1 MIGYVKGDDQI
12 FNCKG
17 ELTADNLDALWR
29 QDMQD
34 ERNQQAFKDAL
45 RSTDPDEVD
54 TEQYER
60 EWKAMWD
67 DDAWDRARE
76 FELFD
81 PEYPVEEL
89 EAQKETDANQRLP
102 APVQTNTT
110 QSVAL
115 VKTSGSPAQA
125 IQPVHGAVLPRP
137 AQNAVHGRVGITPYE
152 AAQGLMQTIPMF
164 CIGKDW
170 LVYRQGYYALKSSE
184 DLKRVIME
192 VCRAAVEQCGSA
204 NFVDQIFKILK
215 AEPKLFIRPNFNC
228 NCVAFDDCVL
238 DLDRWETI
246 VPTPA
251 ILVTTHLLASLSRGE
266 RTDCPE
272 FKRFLADVTLGNPI
286 LQERIWQAVGY
297 LLVPDQH
304 GKAIILLQGR
314 KHSGKSVL
322 VNVVKKCFDKDLVA
336 ALSVNEFGRRFATS
350 SLYGKKLCVDA
361 DLSDERLDR
370 TAVSVLKKLTG
381 SDSISGDV
389 KFGDYLQFENSAKFL
404 YGSNHVVLLPNKDAA
419 FYDRLVVI
427 PFARTVPLDE
437 RDFRLEEKLNAERD
451 AIIIQALAAYRRL
464 VKSNYRFAGDFPI
477 NAVTEDG
484 GESTADRVA
493 QFLREDCEIALG
505 VWTPTERLYEAFARR
520 FGNLCSDRYFSGLLF
535 SIALSAGYPV
545 GKDKDRTSPKA
556 NSVWGFENLKLKENA
571 DE

>member
-1 MIGYVKGDDQI
+1 M
-12 FNCKG
+12 
-17 ELTADNLDALWR
+17 
-29 QDMQD
+29 
-34 ERNQQAFKDAL
+34 
-45 RSTDPDEVD
+45 
-54 TEQYER
+54 
-60 EWKAMWD
+60 
-67 DDAWDRARE
+67 
-76 FELFD
+76 
-81 PEYPVEEL
+81 
-89 EAQKETDANQRLP
+89 
-102 APVQTNTT
+102 
-110 QSVAL
+110 
-115 VKTSGSPAQA
+115 
-125 IQPVHGAVLPRP
+125 LPRSV
-137 AQNAVHGRVGITPYE
+137 QNAVRGRVGITPYE

-164 CIGKDW
+164 CIGKGW
-170 LVYRQGYYALKSSE
+170 LVYQQGYYALKSSE
-184 DLKRVIME
+184 NVKRIIME
-192 VCRAAVEQCGSA
+192 VCRPAVEQCGSA

-215 AEPKLFIRPNFNC
+215 TEPKLFIRPDFNC

-238 DLDRWETI
+238 DLDRWERI
-246 VPTPA
+246 VPTPT
-251 ILVTTHLLASLSRGE
+251 ILVTTHLRASFSRSE

-272 FKRFLADVTLGNPI
+272 FKRFLADVTLGNPV

-314 KHSGKSVL
+314 MHSGKSAL
-322 VNVVKKCFDKDLVA
+322 ANVVKHCFDDEFVI
-336 ALSVNEFGRRFATS
+336 ALSVNEFGKRFATS

-381 SDSISGDV
+381 ADSISGDV

-404 YGSNHVVLLPNKDAA
+404 YGSNHVVLLPNKDAT

-427 PFARTVPLDE
+427 PFARTVPSDE
-437 RDFRLEEKLNAERD
+437 RDFRLEEKLDAERD
-451 AIIIQALAAYRRL
+451 AIIFQALAAYRRL

-484 GESTADRVA
+484 GERIADSVSH
-493 QFLREDCEIALG
+493 FLREDCEIALG
-505 VWTPTERLYEAFARR
+505 VWTPTGTLYAAFVRK
-520 FGNLCSDRYFSGLLF
+520 FGNLCSDKSFSGLLF

-571 DE
+571 DG

>member
-1 MIGYVKGDDQI
+1 MKKEE
-12 FNCKG
+12 FSA
-17 ELTADNLDALWR
+17 ELFKCDGPDLDALWR

-34 ERNQQAFKDAL
+34 KRNQQAFKDAL

-54 TEQYER
+54 VEQQER
-60 EWKAMWD
+60 EWEMAWD
-67 DDAWDRARE
+67 DDAWDQARE

-89 EAQKETDANQRLP
+89 EAQEEADANQCLP
-102 APVQTNTT
+102 APVQANTT

-125 IQPVHGAVLPRP
+125 IQPVRGTVLSRSV
-137 AQNAVHGRVGITPYE
+137 QNAVRGRVGITPYE

-164 CIGKDW
+164 CIGKSW
-170 LVYRQGYYALKSSE
+170 LVYQQGYYTLKSSE
-184 DLKRVIME
+184 NVKRIIME
-192 VCRAAVEQCGSA
+192 VCRPAVEQCGSA

-215 AEPKLFIRPNFNC
+215 TEPKLFIQPDFNR

-238 DLDRWETI
+238 DLDRWERI
-246 VPTPA
+246 MPTPA
-251 ILVTTHLLASLSRGE
+251 ILVTTHLRASLSRGE

-272 FKRFLADVTLGNPI
+272 FKRFLADVTLGNPV
-286 LQERIWQAVGY
+286 LQERIWQAFGY

-322 VNVVKKCFDKDLVA
+322 VNVVKRCFDDELVVT
-336 ALSVNEFGRRFATS
+336 LSVNEFDRRFATS

-381 SDSISGDV
+381 ADSISGDV

-427 PFARTVPLDE
+427 PFARTVPSDE

-451 AIIIQALAAYRRL
+451 AIIFQALAAYRRL

-484 GESTADRVA
+484 GERIADSVSH
-493 QFLREDCEIALG
+493 FLREDCEIALG
-505 VWTPTERLYEAFARR
+505 VWTPTGTLYAAFVRK
-520 FGNLCSDRYFSGLLF
+520 FGNLCSDKSFSGLLF

-571 DE
+571 DG

>member
-1 MIGYVKGDDQI
+1 
-12 FNCKG
+12 
-17 ELTADNLDALWR
+17 
-29 QDMQD
+29 MQD

-54 TEQYER
+54 MKQRER
-60 EWKAMWD
+60 EWKMTWD
-67 DDAWDRARE
+67 DDAWDQARE

-89 EAQKETDANQRLP
+89 EAQEETDANQRLP

-125 IQPVHGAVLPRP
+125 IQPVHGTVLSRP
-137 AQNAVHGRVGITPYE
+137 AQNAVRGRVGITPYE
-152 AAQGLMQTIPMF
+152 AAQGLIQTIPMF
-164 CIGKDW
+164 CIGKGW
-170 LVYRQGYYALKSSE
+170 LVYQQGYYALESSE
-184 DLKRVIME
+184 NVKRIIME
-192 VCRAAVEQCGSA
+192 VCRPTVEQCGSA
-204 NFVDQIFKILK
+204 NFVDHIFKILK
-215 AEPKLFIRPNFNC
+215 TEPKLFIRPDFNC

-238 DLDRWETI
+238 DLDRWERL

-251 ILVTTHLLASLSRGE
+251 ILVTTHLRASFSRGK

-272 FKRFLADVTLGNPI
+272 FKRFLADVTLGNPV

-314 KHSGKSVL
+314 KHSGESVL
-322 VNVVKKCFDKDLVA
+322 VNVVKRCFDDELVV
-336 ALSVNEFGRRFATS
+336 ALSVNEFDRRFATS

-361 DLSDERLDR
+361 DLSDERLSRD
-370 TAVSVLKKLTG
+370 AVSVLKKLTG

-427 PFARTVPLDE
+427 PFARTVPLD
-437 RDFRLEEKLNAERD
+437 
-451 AIIIQALAAYRRL
+451 
-464 VKSNYRFAGDFPI
+464 
-477 NAVTEDG
+477 
-484 GESTADRVA
+484 
-493 QFLREDCEIALG
+493 
-505 VWTPTERLYEAFARR
+505 
-520 FGNLCSDRYFSGLLF
+520 
-535 SIALSAGYPV
+535 
-545 GKDKDRTSPKA
+545 
-556 NSVWGFENLKLKENA
+556 
-571 DE
+571 

>member
-1 MIGYVKGDDQI
+1 MKKEEFPAE
-12 FNCKG
+12 FNCDG
-17 ELTADNLDALWR
+17 PDLDALWR

-34 ERNQQAFKDAL
+34 ERNQQAFKDEL

-54 TEQYER
+54 MAQYER

-89 EAQKETDANQRLP
+89 EAQKETDANQCLP
-102 APVQTNTT
+102 TPVQTNNA
-110 QSVAL
+110 QSAAL
-115 VKTSGSPAQA
+115 VKTSGSPAA
-125 IQPVHGAVLPRP
+125 IQPFHGAVLPRSV
-137 AQNAVHGRVGITPYE
+137 QNAVRGRVGITPYE

-164 CIGKDW
+164 CIGKGW
-170 LVYRQGYYALKSSE
+170 LVYQQGYYALKSSE
-184 DLKRVIME
+184 NVKRIIME
-192 VCRAAVEQCGSA
+192 VCRPAVEQCGSA

-215 AEPKLFIRPNFNC
+215 TEPKLFIRPDFNC

-238 DLDRWETI
+238 DLDRWERI
-246 VPTPA
+246 VPTPT
-251 ILVTTHLLASLSRGE
+251 ILVTTHLRASFSRSE

-272 FKRFLADVTLGNPI
+272 FKRFLADVTLGNPV

-314 KHSGKSVL
+314 MHSGKSAL
-322 VNVVKKCFDKDLVA
+322 ANVVKHCFDDEFVI
-336 ALSVNEFGRRFATS
+336 ALSVNEFGKRFATS

-381 SDSISGDV
+381 ADSISGDV

-427 PFARTVPLDE
+427 PFARTVPSDE
-437 RDFRLEEKLNAERD
+437 RDFRLEEKLDAERD
-451 AIIIQALAAYRRL
+451 AIIFQALAAYRRL

-484 GESTADRVA
+484 GERIADSVSH
-493 QFLREDCEIALG
+493 FLREDCEIALG
-505 VWTPTERLYEAFARR
+505 VWTPTGTLYAAFVRK
-520 FGNLCSDRYFSGLLF
+520 FGNLCSDKSFSGLLF

-571 DE
+571 DG

>member
-1 MIGYVKGDDQI
+1 
-12 FNCKG
+12 
-17 ELTADNLDALWR
+17 
-29 QDMQD
+29 MQD

-54 TEQYER
+54 MEQHER
-60 EWKAMWD
+60 EWKATWE

-89 EAQKETDANQRLP
+89 EAQEETDANQRLL
-102 APVQTNTT
+102 APVQTNNT

-115 VKTSGSPAQA
+115 VKTSGRPAQA

-170 LVYRQGYYALKSSE
+170 LVYRQGYYAPKSSE

-192 VCRAAVEQCGSA
+192 VCRPAVEQCGSA

-215 AEPKLFIRPNFNC
+215 TEPKLFIRPDFNC

-238 DLDRWETI
+238 DLDRWERI
-246 VPTPA
+246 MPTPA
-251 ILVTTHLLASLSRGE
+251 ILATTHLRASLSRGE

-272 FKRFLADVTLGNPI
+272 FKKFLADVTLGNPV

-304 GKAIILLQGR
+304 GKAIILLQVR
-314 KHSGKSVL
+314 MHSGKSAL
-322 VNVVKKCFDKDLVA
+322 ANVVKRCFDDELVV

-361 DLSDERLDR
+361 DLSDERLNRD
-370 TAVSVLKKLTG
+370 AVSVLKKLTG
-381 SDSISGDV
+381 ADSVSGDV
-389 KFGDYLQFENSAKFL
+389 KFGDYLRFENSAKFL
-404 YGSNHVVLLPNKDAA
+404 YGSNHVVLLPNKDSA
-419 FYDRLVVI
+419 FYNRLVVI

-437 RDFRLEEKLNAERD
+437 RDFRLEEKLHAERD
-451 AIIIQALAAYRRL
+451 AIIVQALAAYRRL

-484 GESTADRVA
+484 RESTADKVA

-505 VWTPTERLYEAFARR
+505 VWTPTGTLYAAFVRR
-520 FGNLCSDRYFSGLLF
+520 FGNLCNDRSFSGLLF

-556 NSVWGFENLKLKENA
+556 NSVWGFENLKLKER
-571 DE
+571 

>member
-1 MIGYVKGDDQI
+1 M
-12 FNCKG
+12 
-17 ELTADNLDALWR
+17 
-29 QDMQD
+29 
-34 ERNQQAFKDAL
+34 
-45 RSTDPDEVD
+45 
-54 TEQYER
+54 EQHER
-60 EWKAMWD
+60 EWKATWE
-67 DDAWDRARE
+67 DDAWDQARE

-89 EAQKETDANQRLP
+89 EAQKEADVNQRLP

-110 QSVAL
+110 QSAAL

-125 IQPVHGAVLPRP
+125 IQPVHGTVLSRP
-137 AQNAVHGRVGITPYE
+137 VQNAVHGRVGSGNSMTPYE
-152 AAQGLMQTIPMF
+152 AAQGLIQTIPMF
-164 CIGKDW
+164 CIRKAW
-170 LVYRQGYYALKSSE
+170 LVYQQGYYALKSGE
-184 DLKRVIME
+184 DMKRIIME
-192 VCRAAVEQCGSA
+192 VCRPAVEQCGSA

-228 NCVAFDDCVL
+228 NYVAFDDCVL
-238 DLDRWETI
+238 DLDRWEKL

-251 ILVTTHLLASLSRGE
+251 ILVTTHLRASLSRGE

-272 FKRFLADVTLGNPI
+272 FKRFLADVTLGNPV

-322 VNVVKKCFDKDLVA
+322 SNVVKNCFDDELVA
-336 ALSVNEFGRRFATS
+336 ALSVNEFDRRFATS

-427 PFARTVPLDE
+427 PFARTVPSDE

-451 AIIIQALAAYRRL
+451 AIIVQALAAYRRL

-484 GESTADRVA
+484 GESTADKVA
-493 QFLREDCEIALG
+493 QFLRENCEIALG
-505 VWTPTERLYEAFARR
+505 VWTPTGTLYAAFVRR
-520 FGNLCSDRYFSGLLF
+520 FGNLCNDRSFSGLLF

-556 NSVWGFENLKLKENA
+556 NSVWGLENLK
-571 DE
+571 

>member
-1 MIGYVKGDDQI
+1 MKKEE
-12 FNCKG
+12 FSA
-17 ELTADNLDALWR
+17 ELFKCDGPDLDALWR

-34 ERNQQAFKDAL
+34 KRNQQAFKDAL

-54 TEQYER
+54 VEQQER
-60 EWKAMWD
+60 EWEMAWD
-67 DDAWDRARE
+67 DDAWDQARE

-89 EAQKETDANQRLP
+89 EAQEEADANQCLP
-102 APVQTNTT
+102 APVQANTT

-125 IQPVHGAVLPRP
+125 IQPVRGTVLPRSV
-137 AQNAVHGRVGITPYE
+137 QNAVRGRVGITPYE

-164 CIGKDW
+164 CIGKSW
-170 LVYRQGYYALKSSE
+170 LVYQQGYYTLKSSE
-184 DLKRVIME
+184 NVKRIIME
-192 VCRAAVEQCGSA
+192 VCRPAVEQCGSA

-215 AEPKLFIRPNFNC
+215 TEPKLFIQPDFNR
-228 NCVAFDDCVL
+228 NCIAFDDCVL
-238 DLDRWETI
+238 DLDRWERI
-246 VPTPA
+246 MPTPA
-251 ILVTTHLLASLSRGE
+251 ILVTTHLRASLSRGE

-272 FKRFLADVTLGNPI
+272 FKRFLADVTLGNPV

-322 VNVVKKCFDKDLVA
+322 VNVVKRCFDDELVV
-336 ALSVNEFGRRFATS
+336 ALSVNEFDRRFATS

-381 SDSISGDV
+381 ADSISGDV

-427 PFARTVPLDE
+427 PFARTVPSDE

-451 AIIIQALAAYRRL
+451 AIIFQALAAYRRL

-484 GESTADRVA
+484 GERIADSVSH
-493 QFLREDCEIALG
+493 FLREDCEIALG
-505 VWTPTERLYEAFARR
+505 VWTPTGTLYAAFVRK
-520 FGNLCSDRYFSGLLF
+520 FGNLCSDKSFSGLLF

-571 DE
+571 DG

>member
-1 MIGYVKGDDQI
+1 M
-12 FNCKG
+12 
-17 ELTADNLDALWR
+17 
-29 QDMQD
+29 
-34 ERNQQAFKDAL
+34 
-45 RSTDPDEVD
+45 
-54 TEQYER
+54 EQHER
-60 EWKAMWD
+60 EWKATWE

-89 EAQKETDANQRLP
+89 EAQEETDANQRLP
-102 APVQTNTT
+102 APVQTNTA

-137 AQNAVHGRVGITPYE
+137 AQNAVRGRVGITPYE
-152 AAQGLMQTIPMF
+152 AAQGLIQTIPMF
-164 CIGKDW
+164 CIGKGW
-170 LVYRQGYYALKSSE
+170 LVYQQGYYALKSSE
-184 DLKRVIME
+184 NVKRIIME
-192 VCRAAVEQCGSA
+192 VCRSTVEQCGSA
-204 NFVDQIFKILK
+204 NFVDHIFKILK
-215 AEPKLFIRPNFNC
+215 TEPKLFIRPDFNC

-238 DLDRWETI
+238 DLDRWERI
-246 VPTPA
+246 VPTPE
-251 ILVTTHLLASLSRGE
+251 ILVTTHLRASFSRGE

-272 FKRFLADVTLGNPI
+272 FKRFLADVTLGNPV

-322 VNVVKKCFDKDLVA
+322 SNVVKNCFDDELVV

-419 FYDRLVVI
+419 FYDRLIVI
-427 PFARTVPLDE
+427 PFARTVPSDE
-437 RDFRLEEKLNAERD
+437 RDFQLEEKLNAERD
-451 AIIIQALAAYRRL
+451 AIIVQALAAYRRL
-464 VKSNYRFAGDFPI
+464 VKSNYRFAGDFLI

-484 GESTADRVA
+484 GESTADKVG
-493 QFLREDCEIALG
+493 QFLREDCEIAFG
-505 VWTPTERLYEAFARR
+505 VWTPTGALYAAFVRR
-520 FGNLCSDRYFSGLLF
+520 FGNLCNDRYFSGLLF

-556 NSVWGFENLKLKENA
+556 NSVWGFENLK
-571 DE
+571 

>member
-12 FNCKG
+12 FNCEDK
-17 ELTADNLDALWR
+17 LTADNLDALWR

-34 ERNQQAFKDAL
+34 ERNQQAFKDEL

-54 TEQYER
+54 MAEYER
-60 EWKAMWD
+60 EWQARWD

-89 EAQKETDANQRLP
+89 EAQKETDANQCLP
-102 APVQTNTT
+102 TPVQTNNA
-110 QSVAL
+110 QSAAL

-125 IQPVHGAVLPRP
+125 IQPVHGAVLPRSV
-137 AQNAVHGRVGITPYE
+137 QNAVRGRVGITPYE

-164 CIGKDW
+164 CIGKGW
-170 LVYRQGYYALKSSE
+170 LVYQQGYYALKSSE
-184 DLKRVIME
+184 NVKRIIME
-192 VCRAAVEQCGSA
+192 VCRPAVEQCGSA

-215 AEPKLFIRPNFNC
+215 TEPKLFIRPDFNC

-238 DLDRWETI
+238 DLDRWERI
-246 VPTPA
+246 VPTPT
-251 ILVTTHLLASLSRGE
+251 ILVTTHLRASFSRGE

-272 FKRFLADVTLGNPI
+272 FKRFLADVTLGNPV

-314 KHSGKSVL
+314 MHSGKSAL
-322 VNVVKKCFDKDLVA
+322 ANVVKHCFDDEFVI
-336 ALSVNEFGRRFATS
+336 ALSVNEFGKRFATS

-571 DE
+571 DG

>member
-1 MIGYVKGDDQI
+1 MKKEE
-12 FNCKG
+12 FSA
-17 ELTADNLDALWR
+17 ELFKCDGPDLDALWR

-34 ERNQQAFKDAL
+34 KRNQQAFKDAL

-54 TEQYER
+54 VEQQER
-60 EWKAMWD
+60 EWEMAWD
-67 DDAWDRARE
+67 DDAWDQARE

-89 EAQKETDANQRLP
+89 EAQEEADANQCLP
-102 APVQTNTT
+102 ALVQANTT

-125 IQPVHGAVLPRP
+125 IQPVRGTVLPRSV
-137 AQNAVHGRVGITPYE
+137 QNAVRGRVGITPYE

-164 CIGKDW
+164 CIGKSW
-170 LVYRQGYYALKSSE
+170 LVYQQGYYTLKSSE
-184 DLKRVIME
+184 NVKRIIME
-192 VCRAAVEQCGSA
+192 VCRPAVEQCGSA

-215 AEPKLFIRPNFNC
+215 TEPKLFIQPDFNR

-238 DLDRWETI
+238 DLDRWERI
-246 VPTPA
+246 MPTPA
-251 ILVTTHLLASLSRGE
+251 ILVTTHLRVSLSRGE

-272 FKRFLADVTLGNPI
+272 FKRFLADVTLGNPV

-322 VNVVKKCFDKDLVA
+322 VNVVKRCFDDELVV
-336 ALSVNEFGRRFATS
+336 ALSVNEFDRRFATS

-381 SDSISGDV
+381 ADSISGDV

-427 PFARTVPLDE
+427 PFARTVPSDE

-451 AIIIQALAAYRRL
+451 AIIFQALAAYRRL

-484 GESTADRVA
+484 GERIADSVSH
-493 QFLREDCEIALG
+493 FLREDCEIALG
-505 VWTPTERLYEAFARR
+505 VWTPTGTLYAAFVRK
-520 FGNLCSDRYFSGLLF
+520 FGNLCSDKSFSGLLF

-571 DE
+571 DG

>member
-1 MIGYVKGDDQI
+1 
-12 FNCKG
+12 
-17 ELTADNLDALWR
+17 
-29 QDMQD
+29 MQD

-54 TEQYER
+54 MEHKEC
-60 EWKAMWD
+60 EWKMTWD

-89 EAQKETDANQRLP
+89 EAQKEADVNQRLP

-110 QSVAL
+110 QSAAL
-115 VKTSGSPAQA
+115 VKTSGSPAA
-125 IQPVHGAVLPRP
+125 IQPFHGAVLSRP
-137 AQNAVHGRVGITPYE
+137 AQNAVRGRVGSGNNITPYE
-152 AAQGLMQTIPMF
+152 VAQGLIQTIPMF
-164 CIGKDW
+164 CIRKGW
-170 LVYRQGYYALKSSE
+170 LVYQQGHYALKSSE
-184 DLKRVIME
+184 DIKRIIME
-192 VCRAAVEQCGSA
+192 VCRPAVEQCGSA

-215 AEPKLFIRPNFNC
+215 TEPRLFIRPDFNC

-238 DLDRWETI
+238 DLDRWEVL
-246 VPTPA
+246 VPTPE
-251 ILVTTHLLASLSRGE
+251 ILVTTHLRASLGRGE

-272 FKRFLADVTLGNPI
+272 FKRFLADVTLGNPV

-297 LLVPDQH
+297 LLVPNQH

-314 KHSGKSVL
+314 MHSGKSAL
-322 VNVVKKCFDKDLVA
+322 ANVVKHCFDDELVV
-336 ALSVNEFGRRFATS
+336 ALSVNEFDRRFATS

-361 DLSDERLDR
+361 DLSDERLSR
-370 TAVSVLKKLTG
+370 EAVSVLKKLTG

-389 KFGDYLQFENSAKFL
+389 KFGDYLQFTNSAKFL

-427 PFARTVPLDE
+427 PFARTVPLNE
-437 RDFRLEEKLNAERD
+437 RDFQLEEKLNAERD
-451 AIIIQALAAYRRL
+451 AIIVQALAAYRRL
-464 VKSNYRFAGDFPI
+464 VKSNYRFVGEFPI

-484 GESTADRVA
+484 GESIADSVA
-493 QFLREDCEIALG
+493 QFLREDCEIATG
-505 VWTPTERLYEAFARR
+505 VWTPTGRLYEAFARR
-520 FGNLCSDRYFSGLLF
+520 FGNLCNDRYFSGLLF

-556 NSVWGFENLKLKENA
+556 NSVWGFENLKLKER
-571 DE
+571 

>member
-1 MIGYVKGDDQI
+1 MKKEEFPAE
-12 FNCKG
+12 FNCDG
-17 ELTADNLDALWR
+17 PDLDALWR

-54 TEQYER
+54 TEQNER
-60 EWKAMWD
+60 EWKATWD
-67 DDAWDRARE
+67 DDAWDQARK

-125 IQPVHGAVLPRP
+125 VQPVHGTVIPRSV
-137 AQNAVHGRVGITPYE
+137 QNAVHGRVGTTPYE
-152 AAQGLMQTIPMF
+152 AAQGLIQTIPMF
-164 CIGKDW
+164 CIRKAW
-170 LVYRQGYYALKSSE
+170 LVYQQGYYALKSGE
-184 DLKRVIME
+184 DIRRVIME
-192 VCRAAVEQCGSA
+192 VCRSAVEQCGSA

-215 AEPKLFIRPNFNC
+215 TEPKLFIRPNFNC

-238 DLDRWETI
+238 DLDRWERI

-251 ILVTTHLLASLSRGE
+251 ILVTTHLRASFSRGE

-272 FKRFLADVTLGNPI
+272 FKRFLADVTLGNPV

-322 VNVVKKCFDKDLVA
+322 SNVVKNCFDDELVV

-381 SDSISGDV
+381 ADSISGDV
-389 KFGDYLQFENSAKFL
+389 KFGDYLQFTNSAKFL

-427 PFARTVPLDE
+427 PFARTVPSDE

-451 AIIIQALAAYRRL
+451 AIIIRALAAYRRL

-484 GESTADRVA
+484 GESIAGRLA

-505 VWTPTERLYEAFARR
+505 VWTPTGTLYAAFVRR
-520 FGNLCSDRYFSGLLF
+520 FGNLCSDKSFSGLLF

-545 GKDKDRTSPKA
+545 GKDKNRTSPKV
-556 NSVWGFENLKLKENA
+556 NSVWGFANLKLKENA
-571 DE
+571 DG

>member
-12 FNCKG
+12 FNCEDK
-17 ELTADNLDALWR
+17 LTADNLDALWR

-34 ERNQQAFKDAL
+34 ERNQQAFKDEL

-54 TEQYER
+54 MAQYER

-89 EAQKETDANQRLP
+89 EAQKETDANQCLP
-102 APVQTNTT
+102 TPVQTNNA
-110 QSVAL
+110 QSAAL

-125 IQPVHGAVLPRP
+125 IQPVHGAVLPRSV
-137 AQNAVHGRVGITPYE
+137 QNAVRGRVGITPYE

-164 CIGKDW
+164 CIGKGW
-170 LVYRQGYYALKSSE
+170 LVYQQGYYALKSSE
-184 DLKRVIME
+184 NVKRIIME
-192 VCRAAVEQCGSA
+192 VCRPAVEQCGSA

-215 AEPKLFIRPNFNC
+215 TEPKLFIRPDFNC

-238 DLDRWETI
+238 DLDRWERI
-246 VPTPA
+246 VPTPT
-251 ILVTTHLLASLSRGE
+251 ILVTTHLRASFSRSE

-272 FKRFLADVTLGNPI
+272 FKRFLADVTLGNPV

-297 LLVPDQH
+297 LLVPDLH

-314 KHSGKSVL
+314 MHSGKSAL
-322 VNVVKKCFDKDLVA
+322 ANVVKHCFDDEFVI
-336 ALSVNEFGRRFATS
+336 ALSVNEFGKRFATS

-381 SDSISGDV
+381 ADSISGDV

-427 PFARTVPLDE
+427 PFARTVPSDE
-437 RDFRLEEKLNAERD
+437 RDFRLEEKLDAERD
-451 AIIIQALAAYRRL
+451 AIIFQALAAYRRL

-484 GESTADRVA
+484 GERIADSVSH
-493 QFLREDCEIALG
+493 FLREDCEIALG
-505 VWTPTERLYEAFARR
+505 VWTPTGTLYAAFVRK
-520 FGNLCSDRYFSGLLF
+520 FGNLCSDKSFSGLLF

-571 DE
+571 DG

>member
-1 MIGYVKGDDQI
+1 M
-12 FNCKG
+12 
-17 ELTADNLDALWR
+17 
-29 QDMQD
+29 
-34 ERNQQAFKDAL
+34 
-45 RSTDPDEVD
+45 
-54 TEQYER
+54 EQHER
-60 EWKAMWD
+60 EWKATWD

-89 EAQKETDANQRLP
+89 EAQEETDANQRLP
-102 APVQTNTT
+102 APVQTNTA

-137 AQNAVHGRVGITPYE
+137 AQNAVRGRVGITPYE
-152 AAQGLMQTIPMF
+152 AAQGLIQTIPMF
-164 CIGKDW
+164 CIGKGW
-170 LVYRQGYYALKSSE
+170 LVYQQGYYALKSSE
-184 DLKRVIME
+184 NVKRIIME
-192 VCRAAVEQCGSA
+192 VCRSAVEQCGSA
-204 NFVDQIFKILK
+204 NFVDHIFKILK
-215 AEPKLFIRPNFNC
+215 TEPKLFIHPDFNC

-238 DLDRWETI
+238 DLDRWEKL

-251 ILVTTHLLASLSRGE
+251 ILVTTHLRASFSRGE

-272 FKRFLADVTLGNPI
+272 FKRFLADVTLGNPV
-286 LQERIWQAVGY
+286 LQERIWQAIGY

-322 VNVVKKCFDKDLVA
+322 VNVVKRCFDDELVV
-336 ALSVNEFGRRFATS
+336 ALSVNEFDRRFATS

-381 SDSISGDV
+381 ADSISGDV

-427 PFARTVPLDE
+427 PFARTVPSDE

-451 AIIIQALAAYRRL
+451 AIIVQALAAYRRL

-484 GESTADRVA
+484 GESIAGSVA
-493 QFLREDCEIALG
+493 KFLREDCEIALG
-505 VWTPTERLYEAFARR
+505 VWTPTGTLYAAFVRR
-520 FGNLCSDRYFSGLLF
+520 FGNLCGDRYFSGLLF

-556 NSVWGFENLKLKENA
+556 NSVWGFANLKLKENA
-571 DE
+571 DG

>member
-1 MIGYVKGDDQI
+1 MVSKLIKKEEFSAEFKCDGPD
-12 FNCKG
+12 
-17 ELTADNLDALWR
+17 LDALWR

-54 TEQYER
+54 MEHKEC
-60 EWKAMWD
+60 EWKMTWD

-89 EAQKETDANQRLP
+89 EAQKEADVNQRLP

-125 IQPVHGAVLPRP
+125 VQPVRGTVIPHSV
-137 AQNAVHGRVGITPYE
+137 QNAVHGRVGTTPYE
-152 AAQGLMQTIPMF
+152 AAQGLIQTIPMF
-164 CIGKDW
+164 CIRKAW
-170 LVYRQGYYALKSSE
+170 LVYQQGYYALKSSE
-184 DLKRVIME
+184 DLKRVIMA
-192 VCRAAVEQCGSA
+192 VCRPAVEQCGSA

-215 AEPKLFIRPNFNC
+215 TEPKLFIRPDFNC

-238 DLDRWETI
+238 DLDRWERI

-251 ILVTTHLLASLSRGE
+251 ILVTTHLRASFSRGE

-272 FKRFLADVTLGNPI
+272 FKRFLADVTLGNPV

-322 VNVVKKCFDKDLVA
+322 SNVVKNCFDDELVV
-336 ALSVNEFGRRFATS
+336 ALSVNEFDRRFATP

-361 DLSDERLDR
+361 DLSDERLSR
-370 TAVSVLKKLTG
+370 EAVSVLKKLTG
-381 SDSISGDV
+381 ADSVSGDV
-389 KFGDYLQFENSAKFL
+389 KFGDYLRFENSAKFL
-404 YGSNHVVLLPNKDAA
+404 YGSNHVVLLPNKDSA
-419 FYDRLVVI
+419 FYNRLVVI

-437 RDFRLEEKLNAERD
+437 RDFQLEEKLNAERD

-464 VKSNYRFAGDFPI
+464 VKSNYHFAGDFPI
-477 NAVTEDG
+477 NAVTEDDG
-484 GESTADRVA
+484 KSIADSVA

-505 VWTPTERLYEAFARR
+505 VWTPTGTLYAAFVRR
-520 FGNLCSDRYFSGLLF
+520 FGNLCNDRSFSGLLF
-535 SIALSAGYPV
+535 SVALSAGYPV

-571 DE
+571 DG

>member
-1 MIGYVKGDDQI
+1 
-12 FNCKG
+12 
-17 ELTADNLDALWR
+17 
-29 QDMQD
+29 MQD

-54 TEQYER
+54 MEHKEC
-60 EWKAMWD
+60 EWKMTWD

-89 EAQKETDANQRLP
+89 EAQKEADVNQRLP

-110 QSVAL
+110 QSAAL
-115 VKTSGSPAQA
+115 VKTSGSPAA
-125 IQPVHGAVLPRP
+125 IQPFHGAVLSRP
-137 AQNAVHGRVGITPYE
+137 AQNAVRGRVGSGNNITPYE
-152 AAQGLMQTIPMF
+152 VAQGLIQTIPMF
-164 CIGKDW
+164 CIRKGW
-170 LVYRQGYYALKSSE
+170 LVYQQGHYALKSSE
-184 DLKRVIME
+184 DIKRIIME
-192 VCRAAVEQCGSA
+192 VCRPAVEQCGSA

-215 AEPKLFIRPNFNC
+215 TEPRLFIRPDFNC

-238 DLDRWETI
+238 DLDRWEVL
-246 VPTPA
+246 VPTPE
-251 ILVTTHLLASLSRGE
+251 ILVTTHLRASLGRGE

-272 FKRFLADVTLGNPI
+272 FKRFLADVTLGNPV

-314 KHSGKSVL
+314 MHSGKSAL
-322 VNVVKKCFDKDLVA
+322 ANVVKHCFDDELVV
-336 ALSVNEFGRRFATS
+336 ALSVNEFDRRFATS

-361 DLSDERLDR
+361 DLSDERLSR
-370 TAVSVLKKLTG
+370 EAVSVLKKLTG

-427 PFARTVPLDE
+427 PFARTVPLNE
-437 RDFRLEEKLNAERD
+437 RDFQLEEKLNAERD
-451 AIIIQALAAYRRL
+451 AIIVQALAAYRRL
-464 VKSNYRFAGDFPI
+464 VKSNYRFVGEFPI

-484 GESTADRVA
+484 VESIADSVA
-493 QFLREDCEIALG
+493 QFLREDCEIATG
-505 VWTPTERLYEAFARR
+505 VWTPTGRLYEAFARR
-520 FGNLCSDRYFSGLLF
+520 FGNLCNDRYFSGLLF

-556 NSVWGFENLKLKENA
+556 NSVWGFENLKLKER
-571 DE
+571 

>member
-1 MIGYVKGDDQI
+1 MQHRNKIAVSKLI
-12 FNCKG
+12 KKEEFSA
-17 ELTADNLDALWR
+17 ELFKCDGLDLDALWR

-54 TEQYER
+54 TEQHER
-60 EWKAMWD
+60 EWKMTWD

-81 PEYPVEEL
+81 PEYPVEAL
-89 EAQKETDANQRLP
+89 EVQGETDANQRLP

-110 QSVAL
+110 QSAAL

-125 IQPVHGAVLPRP
+125 IQPVHGTVLSRP
-137 AQNAVHGRVGITPYE
+137 AQNAVHGRVGSGNSMTPYE
-152 AAQGLMQTIPMF
+152 VAQGLIQTIPMF
-164 CIGKDW
+164 CIGKGW
-170 LVYRQGYYALKSSE
+170 LVYQQGHYALKSSE
-184 DLKRVIME
+184 DIKRIIME

-215 AEPKLFIRPNFNC
+215 TEPKLFIHPNFNC
-228 NCVAFDDCVL
+228 NCVAFDDCIL

-272 FKRFLADVTLGNPI
+272 FKRFLADVTLGNPV

-314 KHSGKSVL
+314 MHSGKSVL
-322 VNVVKKCFDKDLVA
+322 VNVVKNCFDDELVV
-336 ALSVNEFGRRFATS
+336 ALSVNEFDRRFATS

-419 FYDRLVVI
+419 FY
-427 PFARTVPLDE
+427 A
-437 RDFRLEEKLNAERD
+437 
-451 AIIIQALAAYRRL
+451 
-464 VKSNYRFAGDFPI
+464 
-477 NAVTEDG
+477 DG
-484 GESTADRVA
+484 
-493 QFLREDCEIALG
+493 
-505 VWTPTERLYEAFARR
+505 
-520 FGNLCSDRYFSGLLF
+520 
-535 SIALSAGYPV
+535 
-545 GKDKDRTSPKA
+545 
-556 NSVWGFENLKLKENA
+556 
-571 DE
+571 

>member
-1 MIGYVKGDDQI
+1 MKKEE
-12 FNCKG
+12 FSA
-17 ELTADNLDALWR
+17 ELFKCDGPDLDALWR

-34 ERNQQAFKDAL
+34 KRNQQAFKDAL

-54 TEQYER
+54 VEQQER
-60 EWKAMWD
+60 EWEMAWD
-67 DDAWDRARE
+67 DDAWDQARE

-89 EAQKETDANQRLP
+89 EAQEEADANQCLP
-102 APVQTNTT
+102 APVQANTT

-125 IQPVHGAVLPRP
+125 IQPVRGTVLPRSV
-137 AQNAVHGRVGITPYE
+137 QNAVRGRVGITPYE

-164 CIGKDW
+164 CIGKSW
-170 LVYRQGYYALKSSE
+170 LVYQQGYYTLKSSE
-184 DLKRVIME
+184 NVKRIIME
-192 VCRAAVEQCGSA
+192 VCRPAVEQCGSA

-215 AEPKLFIRPNFNC
+215 TEPKLFIQPDFNR

-238 DLDRWETI
+238 DLDRWERI
-246 VPTPA
+246 MPTPA
-251 ILVTTHLLASLSRGE
+251 ILVTTHLRVSLSRGE

-272 FKRFLADVTLGNPI
+272 FKRFLADVTLGNPV

-322 VNVVKKCFDKDLVA
+322 VNVVKRCFDDELVV
-336 ALSVNEFGRRFATS
+336 ALSVNEFDRRFATS

-381 SDSISGDV
+381 ADSISGDV

-427 PFARTVPLDE
+427 PFARTVPSDE

-451 AIIIQALAAYRRL
+451 AIIFQALAAYRRL

-484 GESTADRVA
+484 GERIADSVSH
-493 QFLREDCEIALG
+493 FLREDCEIALG
-505 VWTPTERLYEAFARR
+505 VWTPTGTLYAAFVRK
-520 FGNLCSDRYFSGLLF
+520 FGNLCSDKSFSGLLF

-571 DE
+571 DG

>member
-1 MIGYVKGDDQI
+1 M
-12 FNCKG
+12 
-17 ELTADNLDALWR
+17 
-29 QDMQD
+29 
-34 ERNQQAFKDAL
+34 
-45 RSTDPDEVD
+45 
-54 TEQYER
+54 EQHER
-60 EWKAMWD
+60 EWKMTWD

-89 EAQKETDANQRLP
+89 EAQKEADVNQRLP
-102 APVQTNTT
+102 APVQPNTT
-110 QSVAL
+110 QSAAL
-115 VKTSGSPAQA
+115 VKTSGSPAQV
-125 IQPVHGAVLPRP
+125 IQPVRGTVLPRSV
-137 AQNAVHGRVGITPYE
+137 QNAVRGRVGITPYE
-152 AAQGLMQTIPMF
+152 AAQGPMQTIPMF
-164 CIGKDW
+164 CIGKEW
-170 LVYRQGYYALKSSE
+170 LVYQQGYYTLKSGE
-184 DLKRVIME
+184 DIRRVIME
-192 VCRAAVEQCGSA
+192 VCRPAVEQCGGA

-215 AEPKLFIRPNFNC
+215 TEPKLFIQPDFNR

-238 DLDRWETI
+238 DLDHWERI

-251 ILVTTHLLASLSRGE
+251 ILVTTHLRAPLSRGE

-272 FKRFLADVTLGNPI
+272 FKRFLADVTLGNPV

-314 KHSGKSVL
+314 KHSEKSVL
-322 VNVVKKCFDKDLVA
+322 VNVVKRCFDDELVV
-336 ALSVNEFGRRFATS
+336 ALSVNEFDRRFATS

-361 DLSDERLDR
+361 DLSDERLSR
-370 TAVSVLKKLTG
+370 EAVSVLKKLTG
-381 SDSISGDV
+381 ADSISGDV

-427 PFARTVPLDE
+427 PFAKSVPRDA
-437 RDFRLEEKLNAERD
+437 RDFWLEEKLNAERD
-451 AIIIQALAAYRRL
+451 AIIVQALAAYRRL

-484 GESTADRVA
+484 GESTADKVA
-493 QFLREDCEIALG
+493 QFLREDCEIALR
-505 VWTPTERLYEAFARR
+505 VWTPTGTLYAAFVRR
-520 FGNLCSDRYFSGLLF
+520 FGNLCNDRSFSGLLF

-556 NSVWGFENLKLKENA
+556 NSVWGFENLK
-571 DE
+571 

>member
-1 MIGYVKGDDQI
+1 
-12 FNCKG
+12 
-17 ELTADNLDALWR
+17 
-29 QDMQD
+29 MQD

-54 TEQYER
+54 TEQNER
-60 EWKAMWD
+60 EWKATWD
-67 DDAWDRARE
+67 DDAWDQARK

-125 IQPVHGAVLPRP
+125 VQPVHGTVIPRSV
-137 AQNAVHGRVGITPYE
+137 QNAVHGRVGTTPYE
-152 AAQGLMQTIPMF
+152 AAQGLIQTIPMF
-164 CIGKDW
+164 CIRKAW
-170 LVYRQGYYALKSSE
+170 LVYQQGYYALKSGE
-184 DLKRVIME
+184 DIRRVIME
-192 VCRAAVEQCGSA
+192 VCRSAVEQCGSA

-215 AEPKLFIRPNFNC
+215 TEPKLFIRPDFNC
-228 NCVAFDDCVL
+228 NCVALDDCVL
-238 DLDRWETI
+238 DLDRWERI

-251 ILVTTHLLASLSRGE
+251 ILVTTHLRASFSRGE

-272 FKRFLADVTLGNPI
+272 FKRFLADVTLGNPV

-322 VNVVKKCFDKDLVA
+322 SNVVKNCFDDELVV
-336 ALSVNEFGRRFATS
+336 ALSVNEFDRRFATS

-381 SDSISGDV
+381 ADSISGDV

-419 FYDRLVVI
+419 FYDRLIVI
-427 PFARTVPLDE
+427 PFARTVPSDE

-451 AIIIQALAAYRRL
+451 SIIIQALAAYRRL

-484 GESTADRVA
+484 EESIADSVA
-493 QFLREDCEIALG
+493 RFLREDCEIALG
-505 VWTPTERLYEAFARR
+505 VWTPTGTLYAAFVRR
-520 FGNLCSDRYFSGLLF
+520 FGNLCNDRYFSGLLF
-535 SIALSAGYPV
+535 SIASSAGYPV
-545 GKDKDRTSPKA
+545 SKDKGRTSPKA
-556 NSVWGFENLKLKENA
+556 NSVWGFANLKLKENA

>member
-1 MIGYVKGDDQI
+1 MIRKEE
-12 FNCKG
+12 FAA
-17 ELTADNLDALWR
+17 ELFKCDGPDLNALWR

-54 TEQYER
+54 MEHKEC
-60 EWKAMWD
+60 EWKMRWD
-67 DDAWDRARE
+67 DDAWDQARE

-125 IQPVHGAVLPRP
+125 IQPVHGAVLSRP
-137 AQNAVHGRVGITPYE
+137 AQNAVYGRVGSGNNITPYE

-164 CIGKDW
+164 CIRKAW
-170 LVYRQGYYALKSSE
+170 LVYQQGYYALKSSE

-192 VCRAAVEQCGSA
+192 VCRPAVEQCGSA

-215 AEPKLFIRPNFNC
+215 TEPKLFIHPDFNC

-238 DLDRWETI
+238 DLDRWEKL

-251 ILVTTHLLASLSRGE
+251 ILVTTHLRASFSRGE

-272 FKRFLADVTLGNPI
+272 FKRFLADATLGNPV

-322 VNVVKKCFDKDLVA
+322 SNVVKNCFDDELVV
-336 ALSVNEFGRRFATS
+336 ALSVNEFDRRFATS

-419 FYDRLVVI
+419 FYDRLIVI
-427 PFARTVPLDE
+427 PFARTVPSDE
-437 RDFRLEEKLNAERD
+437 RDFQLEEKLNAERD
-451 AIIIQALAAYRRL
+451 AIIVQALAAYRRL
-464 VKSNYRFAGDFPI
+464 VKSNYRFAGEFPI

-484 GESTADRVA
+484 RESTADIVA

-505 VWTPTERLYEAFARR
+505 VWTPTGRLYEAFVRR

-535 SIALSAGYPV
+535 SIALSVGYPV

>member
-1 MIGYVKGDDQI
+1 M
-12 FNCKG
+12 
-17 ELTADNLDALWR
+17 
-29 QDMQD
+29 
-34 ERNQQAFKDAL
+34 
-45 RSTDPDEVD
+45 
-54 TEQYER
+54 EQHER
-60 EWKAMWD
+60 EWKATWD
-67 DDAWDRARE
+67 DDAWDRAQE

-89 EAQKETDANQRLP
+89 EAQKEADASQRLP

-115 VKTSGSPAQA
+115 VKTSGSSAQA
-125 IQPVHGAVLPRP
+125 IQPVHGTVLSCSV
-137 AQNAVHGRVGITPYE
+137 QNAVRGRVGITPYE

-164 CIGKDW
+164 CIGKSW
-170 LVYRQGYYALKSSE
+170 LVYQQRYYTLKSGE
-184 DLKRVIME
+184 DIRRIIME
-192 VCRAAVEQCGSA
+192 VCRPAVEQCGSA

-215 AEPKLFIRPNFNC
+215 TEPKLFIHPNFNR
-228 NCVAFDDCVL
+228 NCIAFDDCVL

-251 ILVTTHLLASLSRGE
+251 ILVTTHLRASFNCGE

-272 FKRFLADVTLGNPI
+272 FKRFLADVTLGNPVP
-286 LQERIWQAVGY
+286 QERIWQAVGY

-322 VNVVKKCFDKDLVA
+322 SNVVKNCFDDELVV
-336 ALSVNEFGRRFATS
+336 ALSVNEFDRRFATS

-381 SDSISGDV
+381 ADSISGDV
-389 KFGDYLQFENSAKFL
+389 KFGDYLQFTNSAKFL
-404 YGSNHVVLLPNKDAA
+404 YGSNHVVLLPNKDTA

-427 PFARTVPLDE
+427 PFAKSVPRDA
-437 RDFRLEEKLNAERD
+437 RDFWLEEKLNAERD
-451 AIIIQALAAYRRL
+451 AIIVQTLAAYRRL
-464 VKSNYRFAGDFPI
+464 VKSNYRFAGEFPI

-484 GESTADRVA
+484 GESTADKVA
-493 QFLREDCEIALG
+493 QFLMEDCEIALG
-505 VWTPTERLYEAFARR
+505 VWTPTGTLYAAFVRR
-520 FGNLCSDRYFSGLLF
+520 FGNLCNDRSFSGLLF

-571 DE
+571 DG

>member
-12 FNCKG
+12 FNCEDK
-17 ELTADNLDALWR
+17 LTADNLDALWR

-34 ERNQQAFKDAL
+34 ERNQQAFKDEL

-54 TEQYER
+54 MAQYER

-89 EAQKETDANQRLP
+89 EAQKETDANQCLP
-102 APVQTNTT
+102 TPVQTNNA
-110 QSVAL
+110 QSAAL

-125 IQPVHGAVLPRP
+125 IQPVHGAVLPRSV
-137 AQNAVHGRVGITPYE
+137 QNAVRGRVGITPYE

-164 CIGKDW
+164 CIGKGW
-170 LVYRQGYYALKSSE
+170 LVYQQGYYALKSSE
-184 DLKRVIME
+184 NVKRIIME
-192 VCRAAVEQCGSA
+192 VCRPAVEQCGSA

-215 AEPKLFIRPNFNC
+215 TEPKLFIRPDFNC

-238 DLDRWETI
+238 DLDRWERI
-246 VPTPA
+246 VPTPT
-251 ILVTTHLLASLSRGE
+251 ILVTTHLRASFSRGE

-272 FKRFLADVTLGNPI
+272 FKRFLADVTLGNPV

-314 KHSGKSVL
+314 MHSGKSAL
-322 VNVVKKCFDKDLVA
+322 ANVVKHCFDDEFVI
-336 ALSVNEFGRRFATS
+336 ALSVNEFGKRFATS

-571 DE
+571 DG

>member
-12 FNCKG
+12 FNCEDK
-17 ELTADNLDALWR
+17 LTADNLDALWR

-34 ERNQQAFKDAL
+34 ERNQQAFKDEL
-45 RSTDPDEVD
+45 RSTDSDEVD
-54 TEQYER
+54 MAQYER

-89 EAQKETDANQRLP
+89 EAQKETDANQCLP
-102 APVQTNTT
+102 TPVQTNNA
-110 QSVAL
+110 QSAAL

-125 IQPVHGAVLPRP
+125 IQPVHGAVLPRSV
-137 AQNAVHGRVGITPYE
+137 QNAVRGRVGITPYE

-164 CIGKDW
+164 CIGKGW
-170 LVYRQGYYALKSSE
+170 LVYQQGYYALKSSE
-184 DLKRVIME
+184 NVKRIIME
-192 VCRAAVEQCGSA
+192 VCRPAVEQCGSA

-215 AEPKLFIRPNFNC
+215 TEPKLFIRPDFNC

-238 DLDRWETI
+238 DLDRWERI
-246 VPTPA
+246 VPTPT
-251 ILVTTHLLASLSRGE
+251 ILVTTHLRASFSRSE

-272 FKRFLADVTLGNPI
+272 FKRFLADVTLGNPV

-314 KHSGKSVL
+314 MHSGKSAL
-322 VNVVKKCFDKDLVA
+322 ANVVKHCFDDEFVI
-336 ALSVNEFGRRFATS
+336 ALSVNEFGKRFATS

-381 SDSISGDV
+381 ADSISGDV

-427 PFARTVPLDE
+427 PFARTVPSDE
-437 RDFRLEEKLNAERD
+437 RDFRLEEKLDAERD
-451 AIIIQALAAYRRL
+451 AIIFQALAAYRRL

-484 GESTADRVA
+484 GERIADSVSH
-493 QFLREDCEIALG
+493 FLREDCEIALG
-505 VWTPTERLYEAFARR
+505 VWTPTGTLYAAFVRK
-520 FGNLCSDRYFSGLLF
+520 FGNLCSDKSFSGLLF

-571 DE
+571 DG

>member
-1 MIGYVKGDDQI
+1 MKKEE
-12 FNCKG
+12 FSA
-17 ELTADNLDALWR
+17 ELFKCDGPDLDALWR

-34 ERNQQAFKDAL
+34 KRNQQAFKDAL

-54 TEQYER
+54 VEQQER
-60 EWKAMWD
+60 EWEMAWD
-67 DDAWDRARE
+67 DDAWDQARE

-89 EAQKETDANQRLP
+89 EAQEEADANQCLP
-102 APVQTNTT
+102 APVQANTT

-125 IQPVHGAVLPRP
+125 IQPVRGTVLPRSV
-137 AQNAVHGRVGITPYE
+137 QNAVRGRVGITPYE

-164 CIGKDW
+164 CIGKSW
-170 LVYRQGYYALKSSE
+170 LVYQQGYYTLKSSE
-184 DLKRVIME
+184 NVKRIIME
-192 VCRAAVEQCGSA
+192 VCRPAVEQCGSA

-215 AEPKLFIRPNFNC
+215 TEPKLFIQPDFNR
-228 NCVAFDDCVL
+228 NCVTFDDCVL
-238 DLDRWETI
+238 DLDRWERI
-246 VPTPA
+246 MPTPA
-251 ILVTTHLLASLSRGE
+251 ILVTTHLRASLSRGE

-272 FKRFLADVTLGNPI
+272 FKRFLADVTLGNPV

-322 VNVVKKCFDKDLVA
+322 VNVVKRCFDDELVV
-336 ALSVNEFGRRFATS
+336 ALSVNEFDRRFATS

-381 SDSISGDV
+381 ADSISGDV

-427 PFARTVPLDE
+427 PFARTVPSDE

-451 AIIIQALAAYRRL
+451 AIIFQALAAYRRL

-484 GESTADRVA
+484 GERIADSVSH
-493 QFLREDCEIALG
+493 FLREDCEIALG
-505 VWTPTERLYEAFARR
+505 VWTPTGTLYAAFVRK
-520 FGNLCSDRYFSGLLF
+520 FGNLCSDKSFSGLLF

-571 DE
+571 DG

>member
-1 MIGYVKGDDQI
+1 MKKEEFPAE
-12 FNCKG
+12 FNCDG
-17 ELTADNLDALWR
+17 PDLDALWR

-54 TEQYER
+54 TEQNER

-89 EAQKETDANQRLP
+89 EAQEETDANQRLP
-102 APVQTNTT
+102 APVQTNTA

-137 AQNAVHGRVGITPYE
+137 AQNAVRGRVGITPYE
-152 AAQGLMQTIPMF
+152 AAQGLIQTIPMF
-164 CIGKDW
+164 CIGKGW
-170 LVYRQGYYALKSSE
+170 LVYQQGYYALKSSE
-184 DLKRVIME
+184 NVKRIIME
-192 VCRAAVEQCGSA
+192 VCRPAVEQCGSA

-215 AEPKLFIRPNFNC
+215 TEPKLFIRPDFNC
-228 NCVAFDDCVL
+228 NCVAFDDCAL
-238 DLDRWETI
+238 DLDRWERI
-246 VPTPA
+246 VPTPT
-251 ILVTTHLLASLSRGE
+251 ILVTTHLRASFSRGE

-272 FKRFLADVTLGNPI
+272 FKRFLADVTLGNPV

-314 KHSGKSVL
+314 MHSGKSAL
-322 VNVVKKCFDKDLVA
+322 ANVVKHCFDDEFVI
-336 ALSVNEFGRRFATS
+336 ALSVNEFGKRFATS

-381 SDSISGDV
+381 ADSISGDV

-404 YGSNHVVLLPNKDAA
+404 YGSNHIVLLPNKDAA

-427 PFARTVPLDE
+427 PFARTVPSDE
-437 RDFRLEEKLNAERD
+437 RDFWLEEKLNAERD
-451 AIIIQALAAYRRL
+451 AIIIRALAAYRRL

-484 GESTADRVA
+484 GESIAGSVA
-493 QFLREDCEIALG
+493 KFLREDCEIALG
-505 VWTPTERLYEAFARR
+505 VWTPTGTLYAAFVRR
-520 FGNLCSDRYFSGLLF
+520 FGNLCGDRYFSGLLF

-556 NSVWGFENLKLKENA
+556 NSVWGFANLKLKENA
-571 DE
+571 DG